1 MAADRPRR
9 RILPLLVLCN
19 ACRCTLA
26 ANATGRGVDELAT
39 LFVPPLPS
47 LASMFSVALQRTGAT
62 ALELGC
68 GEGNALLQLQLRYRN
83 TRGTCINSIAY
94 GKSCVR
100 SNSGRCASGVVTGD
114 NPQGGLRLAATQMGL
129 PDGEPLPTIIYGDYT
144 QQRLLDDP
152 SMSFDVVYS
161 QHALNTGK
169 INHPATE
176 FIPIAI
182 EVLQRL
188 RPCGYAVLH
197 LFPCCAGRKQPQL
210 KYGNV
215 AVWDRAI
222 NAAHELSQRTR
233 TTPQATI
240 LDAKVAMLPTG
251 DQKVQLVLS
260 RVPAYNPRDA
270 PPMPAAFVLLA
281 HKPSHKQRRRGS
293 CPMGTLGL
301 LDALSSSMAGPK
313 QAVGEIVLTNTSQ
326 VQFNTRGRPNTATV
340 SQEYLSALHS
350 WLNPPNQHHAP
361 FESTRRASRRAVA
374 STPSS
379 SGTTARNGPTSSR
392 PMAHAHAWRQ
402 GSLAFTEPQAQ
413 GGNPKAALSHAIAM
427 YGEQDFPLY
436 CSTADEKR
444 RGPWCADPWQ
454 ATLTKRWHQS
464 NKVLRNCKATS
475 DKLAIPFLNTS
486 RTLLGCQLVPVACS
500 LCFVLVDT
508 RFKVAILDAASMRA
522 STANTLI
529 ALVACA
535 ALGMWLAG
543 RCATPSEPSSSD
555 ASKSCCTSNMLFSRP
570 ACYWTRGPP
579 CLHPVATLKLT
590 VFLLLA
596 VDLVGLTAPELNILA
611 TPELIARDGRHPKQG
626 RSKLS
631 GIIPPL
637 TQWAMPDLSFETAA
651 AHSAWLRKV
660 RTTLFVAWGLFLALP
675 PRFRICLT
683 ALYVLG
689 AGSYVCLGSLGLPYN
704 LAHSTQSSMLFVT
717 LASFTVPDL
726 ATNPR
731 SGTWLLQMILRAV
744 VSPFYLCSG
753 ISKLRYIG
761 VRRQVSG
768 AWLIEDV
775 GTFGSLGM
783 FVRAA
788 VPTINHLVFHMPGG
802 LILMGVGNLVFEF
815 LMPFL
820 ILLSVPGSMCEF
832 LFRMGLSVMAF
843 GFHLAIFLMMGPNFI
858 RHSVLVLMA
867 NDPLS
872 FFSRRWQGGHL
883 AWTDA
888 EGDQR
893 AAQQSVGLLDAIRGA
908 VTTAVVVAWLAVQI
922 DSDSLHMRGLV
933 SARMKY
939 DSYWPVPEMSM
950 FAQPSEQ
957 VSFILTRVLSTFTL
971 VAFCYR
977 VWG

>member
-114 NPQGGLRLAATQMGL
+114 IPQGGLRLAATQMGL

-340 SQEYLSALHS
+340 SQEYL
-350 WLNPPNQHHAP
+350 
-361 FESTRRASRRAVA
+361 
-374 STPSS
+374 
-379 SGTTARNGPTSSR
+379 
-392 PMAHAHAWRQ
+392 
-402 GSLAFTEPQAQ
+402 
-413 GGNPKAALSHAIAM
+413 
-427 YGEQDFPLY
+427 
-436 CSTADEKR
+436 
-444 RGPWCADPWQ
+444 
-454 ATLTKRWHQS
+454 
-464 NKVLRNCKATS
+464 
-475 DKLAIPFLNTS
+475 
-486 RTLLGCQLVPVACS
+486 
-500 LCFVLVDT
+500 
-508 RFKVAILDAASMRA
+508 
-522 STANTLI
+522 
-529 ALVACA
+529 
-535 ALGMWLAG
+535 
-543 RCATPSEPSSSD
+543 
-555 ASKSCCTSNMLFSRP
+555 
-570 ACYWTRGPP
+570 
-579 CLHPVATLKLT
+579 
-590 VFLLLA
+590 
-596 VDLVGLTAPELNILA
+596 
-611 TPELIARDGRHPKQG
+611 
-626 RSKLS
+626 
-631 GIIPPL
+631 
-637 TQWAMPDLSFETAA
+637 
-651 AHSAWLRKV
+651 
-660 RTTLFVAWGLFLALP
+660 
-675 PRFRICLT
+675 
-683 ALYVLG
+683 
-689 AGSYVCLGSLGLPYN
+689 
-704 LAHSTQSSMLFVT
+704 
-717 LASFTVPDL
+717 
-726 ATNPR
+726 
-731 SGTWLLQMILRAV
+731 
-744 VSPFYLCSG
+744 
-753 ISKLRYIG
+753 
-761 VRRQVSG
+761 
-768 AWLIEDV
+768 
-775 GTFGSLGM
+775 
-783 FVRAA
+783 
-788 VPTINHLVFHMPGG
+788 
-802 LILMGVGNLVFEF
+802 
-815 LMPFL
+815 
-820 ILLSVPGSMCEF
+820 
-832 LFRMGLSVMAF
+832 
-843 GFHLAIFLMMGPNFI
+843 
-858 RHSVLVLMA
+858 
-867 NDPLS
+867 
-872 FFSRRWQGGHL
+872 
-883 AWTDA
+883 
-888 EGDQR
+888 
-893 AAQQSVGLLDAIRGA
+893 
-908 VTTAVVVAWLAVQI
+908 
-922 DSDSLHMRGLV
+922 
-933 SARMKY
+933 
-939 DSYWPVPEMSM
+939 
-950 FAQPSEQ
+950 
-957 VSFILTRVLSTFTL
+957 
-971 VAFCYR
+971 
-977 VWG
+977 